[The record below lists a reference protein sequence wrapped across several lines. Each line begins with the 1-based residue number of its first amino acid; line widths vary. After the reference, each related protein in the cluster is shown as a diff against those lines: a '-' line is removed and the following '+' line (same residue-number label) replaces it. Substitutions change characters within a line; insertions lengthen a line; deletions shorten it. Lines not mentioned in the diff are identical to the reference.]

1 MTRQVRTDIR
11 GASDA
16 IAKTAASRRYHPRRL
31 PPLRHIAAPRRSES
45 RADSGAIGSRGQ
57 AGQGRA
63 AYAAQLPFGE
73 QAGAERAI
81 ELLRVHVPVED
92 HPLEAAAAALD
103 RERRQPF
110 EERAADAAAARVGT
124 DEQIFEIERRPG
136 EEGLVGRKKE
146 RVGDEL
152 ARARGDQKLEARRRG
167 GEVGGQPAGRLLVG
181 AGQFFVNGQGA
192 DEREHLGQIV
202 RGGGADLDSRR
213 R

>member
-31 PPLRHIAAPRRSES
+31 PPLRHIAAPRRSEVA
-45 RADSGAIGSRGQ
+45 RRLRGDRI
-57 AGQGRA
+57 A
-63 AYAAQLPFGE
+63 LPFGK

-136 EEGLVGRKKE
+136 EEGRVGRKKE

-152 ARARGDQKLEARRRG
+152 ARARGDQQLEARRRG
-167 GEVGGQPAGRLLVG
+167 GEVGGEPAGRLLVG

-192 DEREHLGQIV
+192 DEREHLG
-202 RGGGADLDSRR
+202 
-213 R
+213 